1 MASVNDPT
9 HSDVG
14 TVHPVRG
21 GWRERR
27 FTLDQLDRW
36 IVVVASLAYG
46 VAWGWRTRP
55 MGDSADY
62 RLAGRVITSGWEQ
75 LTDRTPGYPLV
86 LWATGSLDG
95 ETTALFVLQLLMH
108 AASVLIVLRVLRAL
122 AIGWRGRSVAALALF
137 APAGMLAVV
146 AAGTE
151 ATVQLLVTATLGLFV
166 RWYRTRGPAELL
178 AIGVLFAALTWVR
191 PSYAPVVVAV
201 ALVLW
206 FVARPEP
213 LAVRLRQL
221 AALLLPA
228 ALGIGLL
235 VGIHAVRFDH
245 AGLTPLTGWY
255 LGSRTSGYVERL
267 PERYEPARR
276 ILVAERDRQ
285 VLLDGELDAPNY
297 SFAVRDE
304 LQQAL
309 GMDRAEL
316 DDHMLEMN
324 LYLITRHPFEYQ
336 AAVSQSVLRY
346 TDVDSQPGVSRLPT
360 VLAWTSALVHLGLL
374 VAFAIQLCV
383 VPGLALVRRWGG
395 RPWATWSYCL
405 AVSAAVMAVS
415 VMTETGTPRL
425 RTPTEPL
432 LVIVLVL
439 GWWAL
444 WSARPSG
451 PAPDAGGRVPNS
463 QGSAV

>member
-1 MASVNDPT
+1 MNDGTRSDAGPAQPT
-9 HSDVG
+9 HV
-14 TVHPVRG
+14 
-21 GWRERR
+21 GWRRCC
-27 FTLDQLDRW
+27 TLEQVDRW
-36 IVVVASLAYG
+36 IVVVSSLAYG
-46 VAWGWRTRP
+46 MAWGWRTRP

-86 LWATGSLDG
+86 LWVTGSLEG
-95 ETTALFVLQLLMH
+95 ETTALFVVQLLMH
-108 AASVLIVLRVLRAL
+108 AASVLIVLGVLRSL
-122 AIGWRGRSVAALALF
+122 AIGWRGRSVAALLLF

-166 RWYRTRGPAELL
+166 RWSRTRGTGELV
-178 AIGVLFAALTWVR
+178 AVGVLFAALTWVR
-191 PSYAPVVVAV
+191 PSYAPVVVAAV
-201 ALVLW
+201 LVVW

-213 LAVRLRQL
+213 IAVRLRQL
-221 AALLLPA
+221 AALVLPA
-228 ALGIGLL
+228 ALGVGLL

-245 AGLTPLTGWY
+245 VGLTPLTGWY

-285 VLLDGELDAPNY
+285 LLLDGEVDAPNY

-304 LQQAL
+304 LEQAL
-309 GMDRAEL
+309 GMDRDEL
-316 DDHMLEMN
+316 DDRMLEMN

-336 AAVSQSVLRY
+336 AAVSRSVLRY
-346 TDVDSQPGVSRLPT
+346 TDLDSQPGVSQLPT
-360 VLAWTSALVHLGLL
+360 AVAWASALVHLGLL
-374 VAFAIQLCV
+374 AAFAVQLCV
-383 VPGLALVRRWGG
+383 VPGLALVRRWRG
-395 RPWATWSYCL
+395 RPWATWSYGL
-405 AVSAAVMAVS
+405 AVSAAVMVVS

-432 LVIVLVL
+432 LVTVLVL
-439 GWWAL
+439 GWSAL
-444 WSARPSG
+444 WTARPSS
-451 PAPDAGGRVPNS
+451 PAPSAAPLSSDSGE
-463 QGSAV
+463 SAV